1 MHESQIMQG
10 DRHSVKI
17 RTGAAMLLRI
27 WRFIGTYLTAPT
39 LSLVLCGLLAGC
51 TVQQLCAKVT
61 AAVSIKR
68 SEHLTVDGTKLYLLT
83 RGADRSAPVLL
94 WLHGG
99 PGGASGPCFAI
110 STASS
115 KT

>member
-1 MHESQIMQG
+1 MHDSQNAQR
-10 DRHSVKI
+10 DSHSAKI

-51 TVQQLCAKVT
+51 TVLQLCAKVT

-68 SEHLTVDGTKLYLLT
+68 SEHLTLDGTKLYLLT
-83 RGADRSAPVLL
+83 RGADRERTRVALAT
-94 WLHGG
+94 WR
-99 PGGASGPCFAI
+99 SGRG
-110 STASS
+110 
-115 KT
+115 